1 MSAVAPSTTFT
12 PRGRLAGRRAVITGG
27 GAGIGLGIARCF
39 AAEGARL
46 VIADLD
52 PRAEQVAADL
62 AAELGTEVVHLALDV
77 ATEDGATAMV
87 RECVQRWGGIDVL
100 VNNAWSGAPVAR
112 VEHKSAEH
120 FDRSF
125 GLGFYGPFWA
135 MQAAFPHMRD
145 AGYGRV
151 INLCTLNGVNALMG
165 TLDYNA
171 AKEALRTLTRTAA
184 REWAPTGVVVNALC
198 PAAKSTGFHRMMQLH
213 PELESAA
220 DGANPMGRIGDCEH
234 DIGPVAVFLA
244 SEDCQYL
251 TGNTLF
257 ADGGGHINGVVWDP
271 GFDD

>member
-1 MSAVAPSTTFT
+1 MSVVAPSTTFT
-12 PRGRLAGRRAVITGG
+12 PLGRLAGRRVVITGA
-27 GAGIGLGIARCF
+27 GAGIGLGIARCM
-39 AAEGARL
+39 AAEGARI

-52 PRAEQVAADL
+52 PVAESVAADL
-62 AAELGTEVVHLALDV
+62 AAEFGVEVVHARVDI
-77 ATEDGATAMV
+77 ATEDGAQAMV
-87 RECVQRWGGIDVL
+87 RACVERWGGIDVL
-100 VNNAWSGAPVAR
+100 VNNAWAGAHVGR
-112 VEHKSAEH
+112 VEHKSAAL

-125 GLGFYGPFWA
+125 ALGFYGPFWA

-145 AGYGRV
+145 AGHGRV

-171 AKEALRTLTRTAA
+171 AKESLRTLTRTAA
-184 REWAPTGVVVNALC
+184 REWAPTGIVVNALC
-198 PAAKSTGFHRMMQLH
+198 PAAKSTGFRRMMETH
-213 PELESAA
+213 PELETAA

-244 SEDCQYL
+244 SDECQYM

-257 ADGGGHINGVVWDP
+257 VDGGGHINGVVWDP

>member
-1 MSAVAPSTTFT
+1 
-12 PRGRLAGRRAVITGG
+12 
-27 GAGIGLGIARCF
+27 
-39 AAEGARL
+39 
-46 VIADLD
+46 
-52 PRAEQVAADL
+52 
-62 AAELGTEVVHLALDV
+62 
-77 ATEDGATAMV
+77 
-87 RECVQRWGGIDVL
+87 
-100 VNNAWSGAPVAR
+100 
-112 VEHKSAEH
+112 
-120 FDRSF
+120 
-125 GLGFYGPFWA
+125 

-184 REWAPTGVVVNALC
+184 REWAPHGIVVNALC
-198 PAAKSTGFHRMMQLH
+198 PAAKSTGFRRMMEQH

-244 SEDCQYL
+244 SDECQYL